1 MIQYRIKQN
10 SCPIINFFL
19 FDKLSLINN
28 NGKAMPT
35 QAMLDKGRARPKHL
49 PIGYVQILKLMEH
62 NLEERSER
70 KVK

>member
-1 MIQYRIKQN
+1 
-10 SCPIINFFL
+10 
-19 FDKLSLINN
+19 
-28 NGKAMPT
+28 MPT